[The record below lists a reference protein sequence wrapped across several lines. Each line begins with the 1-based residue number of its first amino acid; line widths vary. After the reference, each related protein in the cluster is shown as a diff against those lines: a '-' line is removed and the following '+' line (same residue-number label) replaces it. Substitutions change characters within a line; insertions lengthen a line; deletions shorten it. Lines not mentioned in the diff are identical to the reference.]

1 MHTTSDP
8 APEFSASRVL
18 RLLRSG
24 TCSTADA
31 TLLSTHLVRQC
42 ESGDAAATFA
52 WRATQSLAR
61 VALDA
66 TALWAARAGAATA
79 LERVAKTPGVRPD
92 AAAATFDKPQSDGC
106 SSLRVDVAPF
116 DLTTVLAHGERTRAS
131 GLRRRVWPV

>member
-31 TLLSTHLVRQC
+31 TLLSTHLVKQC

-66 TALWAARAGAATA
+66 TAPWAARAGAATA
-79 LERVAKTPGVRPD
+79 LERVAKLPHRVGRVRV
-92 AAAATFDKPQSDGC
+92 
-106 SSLRVDVAPF
+106 LDV
-116 DLTTVLAHGERTRAS
+116 RARPI
-131 GLRRRVWPV
+131 GGGRALDIEP